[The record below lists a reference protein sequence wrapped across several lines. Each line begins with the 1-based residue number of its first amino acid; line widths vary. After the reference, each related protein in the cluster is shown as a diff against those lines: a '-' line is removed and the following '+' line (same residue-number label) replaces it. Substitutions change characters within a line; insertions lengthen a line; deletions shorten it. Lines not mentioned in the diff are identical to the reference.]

1 MYIGAWCCTENPD
14 GVIAAEATC
23 PFRGGYCYGPAALR
37 CRPHSHTRTYPIYT
51 PYILMAGR
59 ISLHPLHNL
68 HDVYDKFHPPL
79 VKSAQRVLLLRQ
91 LNPTASVVARQFL
104 DNESPRSLIFDF
116 KPIKRRYT
124 SIPIEQGEGE
134 GEKKREKREKNRER
148 RKKKWKG
155 ERDTQKGRK
164 G

>member
-1 MYIGAWCCTENPD
+1 
-14 GVIAAEATC
+14 
-23 PFRGGYCYGPAALR
+23 
-37 CRPHSHTRTYPIYT
+37 
-51 PYILMAGR
+51 MAGR

-79 VKSAQRVLLLRQ
+79 VKSAQRLLLPRQ

-104 DNESPRSLIFDF
+104 DNESPRSLIFDSN
-116 KPIKRRYT
+116 PIKRRYT

>member
-1 MYIGAWCCTENPD
+1 
-14 GVIAAEATC
+14 
-23 PFRGGYCYGPAALR
+23 
-37 CRPHSHTRTYPIYT
+37 
-51 PYILMAGR
+51 MAGR

-79 VKSAQRVLLLRQ
+79 VKSAQRLLLPRQ

-104 DNESPRSLIFDF
+104 DNESPRSLIFDS

-134 GEKKREKREKNRER
+134 GEKKREKRFNIEREESREEKKEVEGRARYTEREE
-148 RKKKWKG
+148 G
-155 ERDTQKGRK
+155 LNLVSGL